1 MELQY
6 NDLSEVVVDVSE
18 QHTQEFALLSENQLA
33 LVGGG
38 IAEVILG

>member
-1 MELQY
+1 MDINTREVKEVEVAIREAAQ
-6 NDLSEVVVDVSE
+6 SEVRDL
-18 QHTQEFALLSENQLA
+18 ADLQLA

>member
-1 MELQY
+1 MEFA
-6 NDLSEVVVDVSE
+6 NSEVVAAEQTWTKDVSKD
-18 QHTQEFALLSENQLA
+18 LLELDSLQLA